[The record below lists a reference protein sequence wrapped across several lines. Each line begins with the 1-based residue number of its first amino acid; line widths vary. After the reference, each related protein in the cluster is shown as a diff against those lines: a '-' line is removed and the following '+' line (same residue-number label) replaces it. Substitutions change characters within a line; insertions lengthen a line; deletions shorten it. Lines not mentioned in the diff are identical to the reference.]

1 MDPNSIADQLNN
13 MSPSQRS
20 QLLDEVK
27 KNSNVQF
34 QQAVM
39 GYLSEDCMKKCVKP
53 QAKMDSKMT
62 DCLNNCVDR
71 FIDTLG
77 VVTKSMEDKGS
88 S

>member
-1 MDPNSIADQLNN
+1 MDPNSIADQLNS
-13 MSPSQRS
+13 MTPSQRN

-27 KNSNVQF
+27 KNANAQF
-34 QQAVM
+34 QQQVLT
-39 GYLSEDCMKKCVKP
+39 YLSEDCMKKCVKP

-71 FIDTLG
+71 FVETMG
-77 VVTKSMEDKGS
+77 VVTKAMEGS